1 MSFYKAVSSQFFKIF
16 LVCYNLEVKKLK
28 KRDWNKRA
36 RYFPLLE
43 SRLPDYFLGTFT
55 LAVTYWRR
63 LREFSRLCLS
73 RGPPPIC
80 SGLGIDEENIF
91 FPIISCCFVLSNSFR
106 AFGGKQQTNNK
117 SVTETAWETNG
128 KVEGFLTSQTAKINN
143 REMSRNEL

>member
-55 LAVTYWRR
+55 LAVTYWRS

-73 RGPPPIC
+73 RGPPPIR

-91 FPIISCCFVLSNSFR
+91 FPVISCCFVLSNSFR

-128 KVEGFLTSQTAKINN
+128 KVEGFFNFTNG
-143 REMSRNEL
+143 